1 MSPVDGNRLGP
12 TRIRDLAAI
21 GVAALVVAYLLTRF
35 NYGSLPVVPRLAGV
49 TAAVL
54 GIGEAVA
61 GYGLRSRIRE
71 STRTDGRAPERP
83 PVPPLTAARALMV
96 AKASALAGAALI
108 GLWLGFGLYVAPES
122 SRVAVAGADTVT
134 AAIGLVCAGVLLAG
148 ALYLESCCRTP
159 DDRPP
164 GAPQGG

>member
-1 MSPVDGNRLGP
+1 VSPDDGNRLGP

-35 NYGSLPVVPRLAGV
+35 NYGPLPVVPRLAGV

-71 STRTDGRAPERP
+71 SERTDGRPPERP

-108 GLWLGFGLYVAPES
+108 G
-122 SRVAVAGADTVT
+122 
-134 AAIGLVCAGVLLAG
+134 
-148 ALYLESCCRTP
+148 
-159 DDRPP
+159 
-164 GAPQGG
+164 